1 MLDKYDLTKEK
12 NISLAE
18 YMLVFII
25 YNSAKLEGI
34 NINYQDTKTILD
46 GANVPSLRL
55 DKINCILNLRDA
67 WNFVLS
73 NIDEAITIDFICK
86 INSFVSRNESLEWGV
101 LRTGKVG
108 INGVDYIP
116 DIPNEAKI
124 IADIKNI
131 TMEKPKISFVRNFIS
146 DTSHNFLCSTSRK
159 YPIPPV
165 MQYFPVMLQNRYPAY
180 CTEYLFH
187 IISHSSVFFQRH
199 QPLTAPATIPSTIFL
214 LKNRK
219 RISIGMVMISTS
231 ANSRL

>member
-1 MLDKYDLTKEK
+1 MLDKYNLTKKE
-12 NISLAE
+12 NVFLAKKV
-18 YMLVFII
+18 LVSSI

-34 NINYQDTKTILD
+34 NTTYPDTKTILD

-55 DKINCILNLRDA
+55 DEINCILNLRDA

-73 NIDEAITIDFICK
+73 NIDESITLDFICK

-131 TMEKPKISFVRNFIS
+131 MEEKNITRRSLVLMLYLMRTQVFWDGNKRTSMIVANKIMIENGCGVI
-146 DTSHNFLCSTSRK
+146 TIK
-159 YPIPPV
+159 EE
-165 MQYFPVMLQNRYPAY
+165 YFKKFNSLL
-180 CTEYLFH
+180 TE
-187 IISHSSVFFQRH
+187 SVSYTH
-199 QPLTAPATIPSTIFL
+199 LTLPTKA
-214 LKNRK
+214 
-219 RISIGMVMISTS
+219 
-231 ANSRL
+231 

>member
-1 MLDKYDLTKEK
+1 MLDKYNLTKKE
-12 NISLAE
+12 NVFLAKKV
-18 YMLVFII
+18 LVSSI

-34 NINYQDTKTILD
+34 NTTYPDTKTILD

-55 DKINCILNLRDA
+55 DEINCILNLRDA

-73 NIDEAITIDFICK
+73 NIDESITLDFICK

-131 TMEKPKISFVRNFIS
+131 MEEKNITRRSLVLMLYLMRTQVFWDGNKRTSMIVANKIMIENGCGVI
-146 DTSHNFLCSTSRK
+146 TIK
-159 YPIPPV
+159 EE
-165 MQYFPVMLQNRYPAY
+165 YFKEFNSLL
-180 CTEYLFH
+180 TEYYNTNKME
-187 IISHSSVFFQRH
+187 S
-199 QPLTAPATIPSTIFL
+199 L
-214 LKNRK
+214 LKFLYNNC
-219 RISIGMVMISTS
+219 IFGMEI
-231 ANSRL
+231 